1 MCRALGGK
9 IGKARNGWDVGVR
22 KVTLVRDGF
31 GLLGDLEELPS
42 SASLVEVHQDEVWE
56 LPPGA
61 TALAYSEKT
70 RVEAFAVGEHALGI
84 QGHPEYTA
92 DILHN
97 LVDRLTG
104 QSAIPASVGEE
115 ARRTV
120 AETGG
125 PDSVFWTGLCKR
137 FLRGGESSSPRPPPV
152 RDMAPEAMMT
162 SLAVTGA
169 GAAATGAARAAM
181 EARRSLR
188 LALHGYVAEW
198 RWRSELKLWMPRV
211 SGGRDMTRGGWTVG
225 GTDRWVPPFLTVM
238 AYRRRR

>member
-1 MCRALGGK
+1 
-9 IGKARNGWDVGVR
+9 
-22 KVTLVRDGF
+22 
-31 GLLGDLEELPS
+31 
-42 SASLVEVHQDEVWE
+42 
-56 LPPGA
+56 
-61 TALAYSEKT
+61 
-70 RVEAFAVGEHALGI
+70 
-84 QGHPEYTA
+84 
-92 DILHN
+92 
-97 LVDRLTG
+97 
-104 QSAIPASVGEE
+104 
-115 ARRTV
+115 
-120 AETGG
+120 
-125 PDSVFWTGLCKR
+125 
-137 FLRGGESSSPRPPPV
+137 
-152 RDMAPEAMMT
+152 MT